1 MVFEFL
7 EYFFVIL
14 YVRVLHHLGVIT
26 IRERFEEFCEFY
38 SFYERQRL
46 ITKNEFF
53 SQFLFQRSV
62 VFVTL
67 FFLSQAVVC
76 EFDAHFDAKERDAQP
91 SASRNSATIREGFT
105 TSRHIRILE

>member
-1 MVFEFL
+1 L
-7 EYFFVIL
+7 VIL
-14 YVRVLHHLGVIT
+14 YVRALHHLGVIT
-26 IRERFEEFCEFY
+26 IRERFEEFCDFY

-62 VFVTL
+62 VFE
-67 FFLSQAVVC
+67 SQAVVC

-91 SASRNSATIREGFT
+91 SASLNSATFREGFT
-105 TSRHIRILE
+105 T